1 MPHDATFPRPNESF
15 EALAAQLIALR
26 EENATLRQQKANI
39 GKQNASLD
47 KKCTSLLHRVEHLSQ
62 ELAKL
67 QHLLF
72 GRKSERYVPHVDPD
86 QLALFEVSKQE
97 IPAPAVPVEEKKP
110 ARRRRLRREDIPE
123 GIPCERQVIRRYLA
137 TQAHGRRD
145 ELVSRDHPSDP

>member
-26 EENATLRQQKANI
+26 EENATVRQ
-39 GKQNASLD
+39 QNASLD

-97 IPAPAVPVEEKKP
+97 IPAPVVPVEEKKP
-110 ARRRRLRREDIPE
+110 ARRPRRRRLRREDIPE
-123 GIPCERQVIRRYLA
+123 GILRERQVTRRYLA